1 VGKNSIEEF
10 EIGAIRPP
18 SEGGSYS
25 LLMRFTRNCSWNMC
39 TFCHGIHYGRE
50 KLQLRSVEEIKKDID
65 KAKAI
70 RDIIDEASKRLGYNG
85 QINNDVA
92 DNIFKEHPEA
102 RFSNSFVTVLN
113 WHHLGGR
120 TAFLQDADT
129 LIMKAPDLVEAISYL
144 KETFPSIVRITSYAR
159 SKTALRKKLDELEA
173 LRDAGLSRLHIGL
186 ETGDDELLKKIHK
199 GVTSEEHIKSGKKIK
214 QAGIELSEYIMPGL
228 GGKEMS
234 VQHAKNTA
242 RVLNEVDPDFIR
254 SRPLAPRQGTPI
266 EKEYLKGEFV
276 LLSPHE
282 LIREIKMLVE
292 DLTVSSRL
300 CFDHALNP
308 CMRSGSGYTPLFD
321 QGYEGYK
328 LPDEKEKLLSI
339 IEMGLSKE
347 ESEFP
352 AIEEMARMA
361 F

>member
-1 VGKNSIEEF
+1 MGKNSIEEF

-50 KLQLRSVEEIKKDID
+50 KLQLRSVEDIKKDID

-113 WHHLGGR
+113 WLHFGGR

-144 KETFPSIVRITSYAR
+144 KETFPSITRITSYAR

-186 ETGDDELLKKIHK
+186 ETGDDELLKKGQTITEIINRID
-199 GVTSEEHIKSGKKIK
+199 VSDTSLYNAYDCI
-214 QAGIELSEYIMPGL
+214 AGIYAEYDEDTLNKYMH
-228 GGKEMS
+228 EM
-234 VQHAKNTA
+234 
-242 RVLNEVDPDFIR
+242 
-254 SRPLAPRQGTPI
+254 
-266 EKEYLKGEFV
+266 
-276 LLSPHE
+276 
-282 LIREIKMLVE
+282 
-292 DLTVSSRL
+292 
-300 CFDHALNP
+300 
-308 CMRSGSGYTPLFD
+308 
-321 QGYEGYK
+321 
-328 LPDEKEKLLSI
+328 EKLNVYT
-339 IEMGLSKE
+339 
-347 ESEFP
+347 
-352 AIEEMARMA
+352 
-361 F
+361 